1 MAGSNSVLMPVL
13 AWAYLLNLWDLE
25 MKLIII
31 AALLATSAPALA
43 MDVYTCD
50 AISAKVMQGEII
62 PGTQSVARQGAI
74 VAATKN
80 QFMSTINNASVK
92 SPILNADGVASLGPN
107 RYMMKDGDFLYGND
121 EFVFVLNNCVKVAK

>member
-1 MAGSNSVLMPVL
+1 
-13 AWAYLLNLWDLE
+13 

-43 MDVYTCD
+43 MDFYTCD

-62 PGTQSVARQGAI
+62 PGTQSVARKGAI

-121 EFVFVLNNCVKVAK
+121 EFVFVLNNCVKVTK

>member
-1 MAGSNSVLMPVL
+1 
-13 AWAYLLNLWDLE
+13 

-31 AALLATSAPALA
+31 AALLAASAPALA

-50 AISAKVMQGEII
+50 AISAKVMQGEVI
-62 PGTQSVARQGAI
+62 PGTQSVARQSAI

-92 SPILNADGVASLGPN
+92 SPILNSDGVTSLGQN

-121 EFVFVLNNCVKVAK
+121 EFVFVLNNCVKVTK

>member
-1 MAGSNSVLMPVL
+1 
-13 AWAYLLNLWDLE
+13 
-25 MKLIII
+25 MKSIII
-31 AALLATSAPALA
+31 AALMATSAPALA

-121 EFVFVLNNCVKVAK
+121 EFVFVLNNCVKVTK